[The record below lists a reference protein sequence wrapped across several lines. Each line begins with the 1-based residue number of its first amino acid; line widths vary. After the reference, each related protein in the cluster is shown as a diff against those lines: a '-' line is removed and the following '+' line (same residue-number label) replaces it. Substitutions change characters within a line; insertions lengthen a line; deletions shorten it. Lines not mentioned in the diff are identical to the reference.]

1 MKCPYYR
8 KVSVETHPQGF
19 KGVCEGD
26 LPKGLRAPSLF
37 EETHYCT
44 TRQYP
49 ACRVFQA
56 HQESS
61 AGEDAP
67 ETSQG
72 QSEVGS

>member
-8 KVSVETHPQGF
+8 EVRLDNHLHEFRGC
-19 KGVCEGD
+19 CEAD
-26 LPKGLRAPSLF
+26 RVKGLREPSLF

-44 TRQYP
+44 THQYP

-56 HQESS
+56 RQGSVAH
-61 AGEDAP
+61 EDGS

-72 QSEVGS
+72 HR

>member
-8 KVSVETHPQGF
+8 KVRIETHPHGS

-26 LPKGLRAPSLF
+26 RLQGLRVPTLF

-44 TRQYP
+44 TPHYP

-56 HQESS
+56 RQ
-61 AGEDAP
+61 AGSEHTEAP
-67 ETSQG
+67 LASQG
-72 QSEVGS
+72 R